1 MMEKY
6 NPQKIEKK
14 WRIIWEES
22 KIYRT
27 EETLEK
33 PKYYCLDFF
42 PYPSGDGLSVGHCKN
57 YIPTDVF
64 SRFKKMCGYS
74 VLHPMGWDA
83 FGQPA
88 EQEAINKGI
97 HPKITTEKYTAN
109 YKRQLSLIGT
119 SYDWEREINSSHP
132 DYYKWTQWFF
142 LLLYKRGLA
151 YRKKAPVNWCPTC
164 LTVLANEEIE
174 DGKCWRCGSEVTK
187 RDLMQWFFKI
197 TDYAD
202 YLLKDLETIDW
213 PEKIVLMQQNWIGR
227 SEGIEFNLK
236 VKNSEK
242 TIPVFTTRPD
252 TIYGMTFVVLA
263 PEHPLINELTTQEFK
278 NAVENYRK
286 IAYQKS
292 EIQRLA
298 LEKEKDGVFI
308 GAYAINPMNNEEVP
322 IYVTDY
328 VLMTYGTGAIMAVP
342 AHDER
347 DFEFAK
353 KYNLLIRVVISPPDW
368 EGEELKE
375 AYTGKGI
382 MVNSDEYN
390 GLPSQE
396 GIEKICNY
404 LDNKGIGRRKVNY
417 KMRDWLISRQRYWG
431 APIPIIYCDA
441 CGEVPVPE
449 EDLPVLLP
457 DIEKYQPTETGE
469 SPLAKVQ
476 EFVNTFCPKCR
487 KLAKRETDT
496 MGGFACSSWY
506 FLRFT
511 SPHYKK
517 GPFNPDKVKYWMPVD
532 LYVGGAEHAVMHLL
546 YARFW
551 TKVMYDANIVNF
563 REPFNKLLNQGMMHA
578 PDGRLMSKSKG
589 NVITPDEV
597 VAEYSADALRAYELF
612 LGPFEQDAIWSDR
625 GINGVFRFLN
635 RVWRLI
641 LKEKPLIFTKRPSGG
656 AEDIS
661 RQLQKMT
668 HKTIKKVTLDF
679 EKFKFNTAVAALM
692 EYINFLYSSL
702 DKKVLEE
709 IWSETI
715 DTLMLLL
722 APIAPFM
729 TEELW
734 ERTGHKESI
743 HIQPWPKWD
752 EKLTY
757 EEKFTLVIQ
766 VNGKLRD
773 RVEVPV
779 GISDEE
785 MKKIALKSPNAQKFI
800 KDKEI
805 IKFVTVPNKLINIV
819 AK

>member
-1 MMEKY
+1 MEKY

-227 SEGIEFNLK
+227 SEGIEFDLK

-278 NAVENYRK
+278 NDVENFRK
-286 IAYQKS
+286 IGYQKS

-342 AHDER
+342 DHDER

-417 KMRDWLISRQRYWG
+417 KMIDWLISRQRYWG

-511 SPHYKK
+511 SLHYKK
-517 GPFNPDKVKYWMPVD
+517 GPFNPDKIKYWMPVD

-752 EKLTY
+752 EKLTDLRNY
-757 EEKFTLVIQ
+757 TYLLDALV
-766 VNGKLRD
+766 R
-773 RVEVPV
+773 E
-779 GISDEE
+779 
-785 MKKIALKSPNAQKFI
+785 A
-800 KDKEI
+800 
-805 IKFVTVPNKLINIV
+805 
-819 AK
+819 

>member
-1 MMEKY
+1 MEKY

-227 SEGIEFNLK
+227 SEGIEFDLK

-382 MVNSDEYN
+382 MVNSDKYN
-390 GLPSQE
+390 RLPSQE

-431 APIPIIYCDA
+431 TPIPIIYCDD

-476 EFVNTFCPKCR
+476 EFVNTVCPKCR

-517 GPFNPDKVKYWMPVD
+517 GPFNPDKIKYWMPVD

-641 LKEKPLIFTKRPSGG
+641 LKEKPLIFTKRPAGG

-661 RQLQKMT
+661 RQLQKLT

-773 RVEVPV
+773 RVEVPI

-805 IKFVTVPNKLINIV
+805 LKFITVPNKLINIV